1 MKPVSRSDGRWQ
13 VRVPRKLSENGKRE
27 SRYFA
32 SKTKAEKFIK
42 EFRTDRREHGK
53 AAVTAEERH
62 WIAVA
67 RTELGSLDALREV
80 LDHWRKTGRGVQ
92 PISAKD
98 AVESFIAFRTK
109 QNKLNA
115 ATVNDMSWR
124 MRAFGN
130 EFKAVQ
136 LHSIT
141 PGQIETYLNTHTEG
155 WSRKSHHKRLLQ
167 FFSHAKRHRWLAE
180 NPFDELVAPETPGGK
195 REVYTPKQFYDLLEN
210 SVFSDVEVC
219 LFIALSGLAFFRSQE
234 LVRRFDSE
242 QVLEWTDFLWDR
254 DLIHVRE
261 GVAKSTRR
269 KSGNERFTPIHT
281 ALTAW
286 LKPIARERKGRV
298 INCSVRSFRKRL
310 HKVFK
315 KAEVPFIDNG
325 LRKSAISYWLSA
337 HPEFGVAQV
346 SQWAGNSEAS
356 CRQHYLKI
364 LTKEQGSEW
373 FKNAELLA
381 TLVGGA
387 IPGTI
392 PKRA

>member
-1 MKPVSRSDGRWQ
+1 VF
-13 VRVPRKLSENGKRE
+13 VPRKLSESGKRE
-27 SRYFA
+27 TKYFA
-32 SKTKAEKFIK
+32 SKSKSEQFIK
-42 EFRTDRREHGK
+42 GFKTERREHGK
-53 AAVTAEERH
+53 AAVSAEERH
-62 WIAVA
+62 WIQVA
-67 RTELGSLDALREV
+67 RTELGNLDALREV
-80 LDHWRKTGRGVQ
+80 LDHWKKTGRGVR
-92 PISAKD
+92 PISATD
-98 AVESFIAFRTK
+98 SVESYIQFRESR
-109 QNKLNA
+109 KLNA
-115 ATVNDMSWR
+115 ATKHDVTWR
-124 MRAFGN
+124 LRAFAG
-130 EFKAVQ
+130 EFGSEQ
-136 LHSIT
+136 LNTIT
-141 PGQIETYLNTHTEG
+141 PGAIETYLNKHAEG

-167 FFSHAKRHRWLAE
+167 FFSHAKRHRWIAD

-195 REVYTPKQFYDLLEN
+195 RDVYTPKQFSDLLQN

-234 LVRRFDSE
+234 LVRRFDGE
-242 QVLEWTDFLWDR
+242 QVIEWTDFLWDR

-269 KSGNERFTPIHT
+269 KSGNERFTPIHS
-281 ALTAW
+281 ALTEW
-286 LKPIARERKGRV
+286 LRPITKDRKGRV

-364 LTKEQGSEW
+364 LTKEQGAEW
-373 FKNAELLA
+373 FKNAEWLA
-381 TLVGGA
+381 TIVGGA
-387 IPGTI
+387 IPV
-392 PKRA
+392 